1 MRITFRINTTLNPSR
16 RMKLIRRILLT
27 IALALCVPCRLV
39 AQNPPEDP
47 AHEQLR
53 QLRDGLLAAMNKG
66 DLDATL
72 AFLHTNCVI
81 TWHNAEVSR
90 GHQGVRDYYNR
101 VMTGPN
107 RIVDS
112 FHCDVKVDELTS
124 LYAENTGICFGSSDE
139 QFKLA
144 SGKNLN
150 VKGRWT
156 ATLVKENGRWLVA
169 SLHVSTN
176 LFDNVMLDLA
186 KRSLAVAG
194 VICFGVGVLIGWVIS
209 RRRKRATPVA

>member
-1 MRITFRINTTLNPSR
+1 
-16 RMKLIRRILLT
+16 MKPIKTVLSL
-27 IALALCVPCRLV
+27 IALMLVCSVPGIMV
-39 AQNPPEDP
+39 AQAQPAEDP
-47 AHEQLR
+47 AHAELR
-53 QLRDGLLAAMNKG
+53 ELRDGLLSAMNKG
-66 DLDATL
+66 DLEGTL
-72 AFLHTNCVI
+72 KFLHTNCVI

-90 GHQGVRDYYNR
+90 GHQGVRDYSNR

-107 RIVDS
+107 RIVES

-124 LYAENTGICFGSSDE
+124 LYGTNTGVCFGSSDE

-144 SGKNLN
+144 NGKNLN

-156 ATLVKENGRWLVA
+156 ATLIKENGHWLVA

-186 KRSLAVAG
+186 KKATGVAC
-194 VICFGVGVLIGWVIS
+194 VVCFAVGVLIGWIVA
-209 RRRKRATPVA
+209 RRRNPVAAT

>member
-1 MRITFRINTTLNPSR
+1 
-16 RMKLIRRILLT
+16 MKLYKTILST
-27 IALALCVPCRLV
+27 IALIV
-39 AQNPPEDP
+39 AFTFGGIAFAQTQPAEDP
-47 AHEQLR
+47 AHAELR
-53 QLRDGLLAAMNKG
+53 QLRDGLLSAMNSG
-66 DLDATL
+66 DLEGTL
-72 AFLHTNCVI
+72 KFLHTNCVI

-90 GHQGVRDYYNR
+90 GHQGVRDYYSR

-124 LYAENTGICFGSSDE
+124 LYGTNTGVCFGSSDE

-144 SGKNLN
+144 NGKNLN

-156 ATLVKENGRWLVA
+156 ATLIKEDGRWLVA

-186 KRSLAVAG
+186 KKATGVACAV
-194 VICFGVGVLIGWVIS
+194 CFVVGVLIGWFVG
-209 RRRKRATPVA
+209 RRRKSVTVAT

>member
-1 MRITFRINTTLNPSR
+1 
-16 RMKLIRRILLT
+16 MKLIRIVLIIT
-27 IALALCVPCRLV
+27 ALACCVTCSSY
-39 AQNPPEDP
+39 AQKPSEDP

-66 DLDATL
+66 DLESTL
-72 AFLHTNCVI
+72 TFLHTNCVI

-90 GHQGVRDYYNR
+90 GRQGVRDYYNR
-101 VMTGPN
+101 VMTGPK
-107 RIVDS
+107 RIVEQ
-112 FHCDVKVDELTS
+112 FHCEVNVDELTS
-124 LYAENTGICFGSSDE
+124 LYGDNTGICFGSSDE

-144 SGKNLN
+144 SGRKLD

-156 ATLVKENGRWLVA
+156 AALVKENGRWVVA

-186 KRSLAVAG
+186 KKSLGVAG
-194 VICFGVGVLIGWVIS
+194 AGCFIVGVLIGWVVS
-209 RRRKRATPVA
+209 RRRKRAMPVT